1 MQFKRKKS
9 DMRRFFFILFVFI
22 SVTVAF
28 GQQKLDVISSAGG
41 YNVAT
46 GISIS
51 WTLGETITPNFT
63 SPDGT
68 ISLAHGFQQKLI
80 ITKVEE
86 LIENQ
91 VSVKVYP
98 NPASELVKIEF
109 DQPVDSE
116 IRMFIVDYR
125 GKVVVTDI
133 IGQGTYY
140 FEVNLQ
146 NLSSGIYF
154 LRLQKGRFVNVYR
167 VVKL

>member
-1 MQFKRKKS
+1 ML
-9 DMRRFFFILFVFI
+9 ILAALI
-22 SVTVAF
+22 PAALAT

-41 YNVAT
+41 YSVAT

-51 WTLGETITPNFT
+51 WTLGETIIPNFT

-86 LIENQ
+86 LIENP
-91 VSVKVYP
+91 VTVKVYP
-98 NPASELVKIEF
+98 NPASEFVRIEF
-109 DQPVDSE
+109 EQPVDSG
-116 IRMFIVDYR
+116 IRLFIIDYR
-125 GKVVVTDI
+125 GKVVGTELI
-133 IGQGTYY
+133 ETGTYY
-140 FEVNLQ
+140 FEINLQ

-154 LRLQKGRFVNVYR
+154 LRLQKGKSVNVYR

>member
-1 MQFKRKKS
+1 MS
-9 DMRRFFFILFVFI
+9 DMKRFLFILFLFI

-41 YNVAT
+41 YSVAT

-51 WTLGETITPNFT
+51 WTLGETIIPNFT

-98 NPASELVKIEF
+98 NPASEFVKIEF
-109 DQPVDSE
+109 EQPVDSE
-116 IRMFIVDYR
+116 IRMSIVDYR
-125 GKVVVTDI
+125 GKVVLTDI
-133 IGQGTYY
+133 VGPGTYY

-154 LRLQKGRFVNVYR
+154 LRLQKGKFVNVYR

>member
-1 MQFKRKKS
+1 MKR
-9 DMRRFFFILFVFI
+9 FLFIPVIFI

-51 WTLGETITPNFT
+51 WTLGETIIPNFT

-86 LIENQ
+86 LIENP
-91 VSVKVYP
+91 VSIKVYP
-98 NPASELVKIEF
+98 NPASEFVKIEF
-109 DQPVDSE
+109 EQPVDSD
-116 IRMFIVDYR
+116 IRMFILDFR
-125 GKVVVTDI
+125 GKVVETDI
-133 IGQGTYY
+133 IGPGTYF

-154 LRLQKGRFVNVYR
+154 LRLQKGKFVNVYR